1 MFKDFRI
8 PLGSVLLLS
17 ILLNQRMN
25 EYLCLQLSNNYLT
38 RDGHEEKILINE
50 VIILLILFI
59 IFSVDV

>member
-50 VIILLILFI
+50 VIISLILFN